1 VRRGND
7 GRNSDLCSIGAAH
20 PIVTGGGWASK
31 TRGGTMAAVYP
42 DLANKVVLV
51 TGGASGIG
59 AAIVRRF
66 VAQKSTVL
74 FFDIQAGAGAAL
86 ADELTSTGLAAH
98 FARVDL
104 TDTKA
109 LQAAIAEAS
118 SRHGPIE
125 ILINNAAHDE
135 RHATETVTPDYWDD
149 RIAVNL
155 KHQFFAAQAV
165 LPGMKAAKA
174 GAIINFGSTSWMV
187 GQGGM
192 AAYTASKSAVLGLTR
207 SLARDYGPFG
217 IRVNAIA
224 PGWIMTERQIEKWLT
239 PESEAELM
247 RRQCLKRKLMPDEL
261 ARFTVFLA
269 SEEASACTAQH
280 YIVDGGWV

>member
-1 VRRGND
+1 
-7 GRNSDLCSIGAAH
+7 
-20 PIVTGGGWASK
+20 
-31 TRGGTMAAVYP
+31 MAAVYP
-42 DLANKVVLV
+42 DLASKVVLV

-66 VAQKSTVL
+66 AQQKSTVL
-74 FFDIQAGAGAAL
+74 FFDILGDVGAAL
-86 ADELTSTGLAAH
+86 AAELTSAGLSAH
-98 FARVDL
+98 FRRVDL
-104 TDTKA
+104 TDTAA
-109 LQAAIAEAS
+109 LSAAIADVRAA
-118 SRHGPIE
+118 HGPIQ
-125 ILINNAAHDE
+125 ILVNNAAHDE
-135 RHATETVTPDYWDD
+135 RHPTESVTPEYWDD

-165 LPGMKAAKA
+165 LPDMKAANF
-174 GAIINFGSTSWMV
+174 GVIINFGSTSWMV

-192 AAYTASKSAVLGLTR
+192 AGYTAAKSAVLGLTR
-207 SLARDYGPFG
+207 SLARDYGPNN

-247 RRQCLKRKLMPDEL
+247 KRQCLKRKLTPDEL
-261 ARFTVFLA
+261 AKFTVFLA
-269 SEEASACTAQH
+269 SDEASACTAQH